1 MSQTDSLLTTD
12 QIETAPQVHNIFRM
26 ALILF
31 GATVIVGLFHFYL
44 AFQLRAWQ
52 MFALAWGTFAF
63 GITMIFSLRAIR
75 RGRSDLGAG
84 LMIGGMLIVIPM
96 ASALIADLGVVLAL
110 SLILLTSTIAAQMS
124 SPKRTSQAIIVS
136 VVVGVATLLID
147 LFGPAYRLTV
157 SELQA
162 FLPAMASL
170 LVVIYAFFIAR
181 QFANY
186 SLRTK
191 LILAFLLVALIP
203 LGILGFSNIRTT
215 RRELTDAANQ
225 SLTAAASQTAAK
237 LDTFINT
244 NLDAIRTE
252 AQTPALA
259 RYLSQSASQRSG
271 SPEEAE
277 VAAILQALARKD
289 QLYILS
295 YALLDG
301 RGVNALDTHTPDIGL
316 NVAGQDYFQEPVR
329 TGLPYVSPVQFSPT
343 TPGVAELYFSSPVR
357 NSTGNTIG
365 VLRVRY
371 SATVLQQFI
380 AQSSGLAGEGSVV
393 AILLDENH
401 IRLADAFKPELVF
414 KSVVPLDP
422 TKVTELKVKG
432 RLPDL
437 SLAELAT
444 NLPDFEQVLNDATAE
459 QPNFISIVYPGVA
472 SEQGAVVK
480 LKTRD
485 WSVVVVQPE
494 SVLLAPVKAQTRD
507 SLLLALVIA
516 GVVAGVAVGVGQLLI
531 GPLARLTDTAARVSA
546 GDLTAQAQVEAQDE
560 VGALAAAF
568 NAMTGRLRS
577 MIDTLAERVSERT
590 QQLQTVVDIS
600 QRLTAILDLSD
611 LLHQVVTVTKETF
624 NYYHV
629 HIYLLDDEGENLVV
643 AEGYGQAGAELKR
656 QAHSISFN
664 APQSLV
670 ARAARERKVIT
681 VENVRDDPNWLSN
694 PLLPDT
700 QAEMAVPV
708 MIGDDVVGVLDV
720 QSDRIG
726 GLTTEDEAIQ
736 QALANQVAVAVR
748 NARAFSRTQEA
759 LYEAQRLQRLYI
771 RQSWEKLTRS
781 QSATDYEFRGSSLP
795 PLQEIATPEALAALQ
810 QGQTVELNWP
820 SATGETANG
829 DGAANLPPL
838 DDILQEADIH
848 ALATPLKLRDQV
860 IGVLGIHDQNPH
872 RRWTEDEIALIEAV
886 SEQMSLALESAR
898 LFEETQH
905 RAARE
910 GVIARL
916 TQAVWGGDDIQ
927 AVLSNAVANLGET
940 LQASRVVLR
949 LGTEQKFVGQEND
962 R

>member
-1 MSQTDSLLTTD
+1 M
-12 QIETAPQVHNIFRM
+12 
-26 ALILF
+26 
-31 GATVIVGLFHFYL
+31 
-44 AFQLRAWQ
+44 
-52 MFALAWGTFAF
+52 
-63 GITMIFSLRAIR
+63 
-75 RGRSDLGAG
+75 
-84 LMIGGMLIVIPM
+84 
-96 ASALIADLGVVLAL
+96 
-110 SLILLTSTIAAQMS
+110 
-124 SPKRTSQAIIVS
+124 
-136 VVVGVATLLID
+136 
-147 LFGPAYRLTV
+147 
-157 SELQA
+157 
-162 FLPAMASL
+162 
-170 LVVIYAFFIAR
+170 
-181 QFANY
+181 
-186 SLRTK
+186 
-191 LILAFLLVALIP
+191 
-203 LGILGFSNIRTT
+203 
-215 RRELTDAANQ
+215 
-225 SLTAAASQTAAK
+225 
-237 LDTFINT
+237 
-244 NLDAIRTE
+244 
-252 AQTPALA
+252 
-259 RYLSQSASQRSG
+259 
-271 SPEEAE
+271 
-277 VAAILQALARKD
+277 
-289 QLYILS
+289 
-295 YALLDG
+295 
-301 RGVNALDTHTPDIGL
+301 
-316 NVAGQDYFQEPVR
+316 
-329 TGLPYVSPVQFSPT
+329 
-343 TPGVAELYFSSPVR
+343 
-357 NSTGNTIG
+357 
-365 VLRVRY
+365 
-371 SATVLQQFI
+371 
-380 AQSSGLAGEGSVV
+380 
-393 AILLDENH
+393 
-401 IRLADAFKPELVF
+401 
-414 KSVVPLDP
+414 
-422 TKVTELKVKG
+422 
-432 RLPDL
+432 
-437 SLAELAT
+437 
-444 NLPDFEQVLNDATAE
+444 PDFEQALNDATAE
-459 QPNFISIVYPGVA
+459 QPNFISTVYPGVT

-507 SLLLALVIA
+507 ALLLALVIA

-546 GDLTAQAQVEAQDE
+546 GDLTAQAHVESQDE

-577 MIDTLAERVSERT
+577 MIDTLGERVSERT

-629 HIYLLDDEGENLVV
+629 HIYLLDDEGENLIV

-681 VENVRDDPNWLSN
+681 VENVRDDPNWLPN
-694 PLLPDT
+694 ELLPDT

-708 MIGDDVVGVLDV
+708 MIGDDIVGVLDV
-720 QSDRIG
+720 QSDRVG

-771 RQSWEKLTRS
+771 KQSWEKLARS
-781 QSATDYEFRGSSLP
+781 QPVTDYEFRGSSLS
-795 PLQEIATPEALAALQ
+795 PLQEITTPEALAALQ

-829 DGAANLPPL
+829 DGAAKPFPL
-838 DDILQEADIH
+838 DDVPHETDIH
-848 ALATPLKLRDQV
+848 AMATPLKLRDQV
-860 IGVLGIHDQNPH
+860 IGVLGIHDQNPN
-872 RRWTEDEIALIEAV
+872 RRWTEDEIALVEAV

-910 GVIARL
+910 EVIARL

-949 LGTEQKFVGQEND
+949 LGTEQKFGDQEND

>member
-1 MSQTDSLLTTD
+1 MSQTDRLLTTD
-12 QIETAPQVHNIFRM
+12 QIDTAPRVHNIFRM

-31 GATVIVGLFHFYL
+31 GATVIVDLFHFYL
-44 AFQLRAWQ
+44 AFQLRTWQ
-52 MFALAWGTFAF
+52 MFALAWVTFAF
-63 GITMIFSLRAIR
+63 GIIMIFSLGAIR
-75 RGRSDLGAG
+75 RGRSNLGVG
-84 LMIGGMLIVIPM
+84 LMIGGMLVVIPM

-124 SPKRTSQAIIVS
+124 PPKWTSRAIIAS

-147 LFGPAYRLTV
+147 LFGPAYRLV
-157 SELQA
+157 VPELQA
-162 FLPAMASL
+162 FLPAMAGL
-170 LVVIYAFFIAR
+170 LVVIYAFFVAR

-203 LGILGFSNIRTT
+203 LGILGFSNIRAT
-215 RRELTDAANQ
+215 RKELADVANQ

-259 RYLSQSASQRSG
+259 RYLSQSASRRSG

-343 TPGVAELYFSSPVR
+343 RPGVAELYFSSPVR

-380 AQSSGLAGEGSVV
+380 AQSRGLAGEGSV

-422 TKVTELKVKG
+422 TEVTELKVKG

-459 QPNFISIVYPGVA
+459 QPNFISTVYPGVA

-485 WSVVVVQPE
+485 WSVAVVQPE

-516 GVVAGVAVGVGQLLI
+516 GVVAAVAVGVGQLLI

-781 QSATDYEFRGSSLP
+781 QPATDYEFRGSSLP
-795 PLQEIATPEALAALQ
+795 PLQEITTPEALAALQ
-810 QGQTVELNWP
+810 QGQTIELNWP

-860 IGVLGIHDQNPH
+860 IGVLGIHDQNPD

-910 GVIARL
+910 EVIARL